1 MKTLVKTVGGFL
13 LAAGLVAFF
22 TPAVLAQ
29 DQNGKVTMSD
39 KGIVFHPGTKLS
51 AIDEQALND
60 VLKKYDKRL
69 YLIEKYKE
77 GKLIEKQ
84 GELKNG
90 TGPHDVFIDKETASE
105 VASAKTAGL
114 TDWTW
119 IFNVGPNDQGMPL
132 QNLAKGK
139 EMNKELL
146 KDLTPI
152 LEKYSQRQSPR

>member
-29 DQNGKVTMSD
+29 DQNGTVSFTASG
-39 KGIVFHPGTKLS
+39 KGIVIHPGTK
-51 AIDEQALND
+51 ITKEDEQAMTD
-60 VLKKYDKRL
+60 ALKKYDKRL
-69 YLIEKYKE
+69 YLIEEYKD
-77 GKLIEKQ
+77 GKLIKTM

-90 TGPHDVFIDKETASE
+90 PGKEDIYIDAKTSSE
-105 VASAKTAGL
+105 VASAKAAGI

-132 QNLAKGK
+132 NNLAKGK
-139 EMNKELL
+139 EMNQQLL

-152 LEKYSQRQSPR
+152 LQKYGQR